1 MPAQLLSQ
9 SPLCTP
15 PASVTRFHRALRFQA
30 RNQKLEAAR
39 EYLGALEL
47 HPGFFEAAFNLGVLF
62 QEMGR
67 SDEAVGCYRHALQC
81 KPDLAPAWGNLGVAL
96 RDTGRVQDA
105 VSSFRRAL
113 RLQPGEPDVLNNLGN
128 ALLAQHQY
136 SEAIACF
143 RDSLLRAPANPGIN
157 LNLGNALRCSG
168 RMGEAIQ
175 SLRRALELQP
185 DLAEAHWDLAFA
197 LLLQGDLAQGFQ
209 EYEWRWRRPD
219 FPLRR
224 FASAL
229 WLGEDLAGRT
239 LLVHT
244 EQGAG
249 DNIQFAR
256 FIGQLPQR
264 GARVLLECPPSLAAL
279 FESVDGVS
287 RVIPK
292 GDPLPEVD
300 FHLPLLSLPQRLGV
314 TLETIPTRTPYLQP
328 PANRCV
334 VLPPPH
340 CPQDVRLKIGLAW
353 RGNPQHPNDHQRSLP
368 LALLEPLFA
377 VPNVAFYDLQ
387 LAPGPQFA
395 GEGAKQPALVP
406 LEGLLRDFADTASVV
421 SQLDL
426 VIAADTS
433 VAHLAGAQGRTAW
446 ILLPFAPDWRWMLA
460 REDTPWYPTLRLFRQ
475 PTPGDWA
482 TVVRRVRDALLV
494 LARAPFP

>member
-1 MPAQLLSQ
+1 M
-9 SPLCTP
+9 P

-47 HPGFFEAAFNLGVLF
+47 HSGFFEAAFNLGVLF
-62 QEMGR
+62 QEMGQN
-67 SDEAVGCYRHALQC
+67 DEAVGCYRHALQC

-96 RDTGRVQDA
+96 RDTDRSQEA
-105 VSSFRRAL
+105 VSSFRQAL

-128 ALLAQHQY
+128 TLLAQQQY
-136 SEAIACF
+136 AEAIACF
-143 RDSLLRAPANPGIN
+143 RDGLRRAPANPGIH

-168 RMGEAIQ
+168 HVVEAIQ
-175 SLRRALELQP
+175 SLRHAVELQP
-185 DLAEAHWDLAFA
+185 DLAEAHWDLAFT
-197 LLLQGDLAQGFQ
+197 LLLQGDFTEGFQ
-209 EYEWRWRRPD
+209 EYEWRWRRPK
-219 FPLRR
+219 FPRRR
-224 FASAL
+224 FASPL
-229 WLGEDLAGRT
+229 WFGEDLAGRT

-256 FIGQLPQR
+256 FVGQLPQR
-264 GARVLLECPPSLAAL
+264 GARVLLECPPSLTAL
-279 FESVDGVS
+279 FESLAGVS
-287 RVIPK
+287 RIIPK

-314 TLETIPTRTPYLQP
+314 TLETIPVRTPYLRP
-328 PANRCV
+328 PAHRCV

-340 CPQDVRLKIGLAW
+340 SPQDVRLRVGLAW
-353 RGNPQHPNDHQRSLP
+353 RGNPQHPNDRQRSLP

-395 GEGAKQPALVP
+395 GEGASQPALVP
-406 LEGLLRDFADTASVV
+406 MEGLLRDFADTASAVMK
-421 SQLDL
+421 LDL
-426 VIAADTS
+426 VIAVDTS
-433 VAHLAGAQGRTAW
+433 IAHLAGALGRTAW

-460 REDTPWYPTLRLFRQ
+460 REDTPWYPSLCLFRQ
-475 PTPGDWA
+475 AAPGDWA
-482 TVVRRVRDALLV
+482 AVVRRVRDALLERV
-494 LARAPFP
+494 QTAFP